1 MAAAE
6 KKSAC
11 HRRGGFH
18 PFASPIPPPHPFRA
32 SQFSF
37 ARYSPHVCRARWV
50 EVVDERCEQGQGRP
64 GRRRCG
70 ERAGNGESSRSERST
85 RPRWP
90 CCSRSAA
97 AAAATALIRGGARQ
111 ALAAAECRASS
122 FSWRSGHG
130 WLVPLDARG
139 VRPRA
144 RMRAYQGRRRRGRR
158 RPTTTVTNVHEGA
171 LVLDVLVLEST
182 LYSTTAAPAPPPS
195 SFQACEQECLL
206 LFAGARGGQGCCL
219 LPLQAQRKKNEKP
232 LQRSEETPKKK

>member
-1 MAAAE
+1 MAAAK

-11 HRRGGFH
+11 HRRGGHLGSH
-18 PFASPIPPPHPFRA
+18 PFASPIPPHPFRA

-37 ARYSPHVCRARWV
+37 ARYSPHACRARWV

-64 GRRRCG
+64 GRRRCS
-70 ERAGNGESSRSERST
+70 ERAGNGENSRSERST

-90 CCSRSAA
+90 CCSWSAA
-97 AAAATALIRGGARQ
+97 AAAATALIRGGACQ

-144 RMRAYQGRRRRGRR
+144 RTRAHQGRRRRGRR
-158 RPTTTVTNVHEGA
+158 RPTTVTNVHEGA
-171 LVLDVLVLEST
+171 LVLDVLVLDRRFIQRPLRLLHLPLRSKRASKSVFCR
-182 LYSTTAAPAPPPS
+182 L
-195 SFQACEQECLL
+195 QEQEMGKAAAFCP
-206 LFAGARGGQGCCL
+206 CK
-219 LPLQAQRKKNEKP
+219 PNEK
-232 LQRSEETPKKK
+232 K